1 VLSTHKGDASKRAN
15 ADWQICQP
23 PFECFPAEQPSGS
36 AQKRTA
42 LDQVVN
48 VRALAP
54 SLPEMSKAA
63 REAAFDEER
72 NDALRQSVGLLFLG
86 RFVTPL

>member
-1 VLSTHKGDASKRAN
+1 
-15 ADWQICQP
+15 
-23 PFECFPAEQPSGS
+23 
-36 AQKRTA
+36 
-42 LDQVVN
+42 
-48 VRALAP
+48 
-54 SLPEMSKAA
+54 MSKAA